1 MGGNSI
7 AHIASEC
14 ISASASASTCFGKP
28 GDDIQHA
35 LRITFGIVHGVLLTL
50 CSFGIALFFP
60 SLSHFLF
67 TLFGCIITPLLSF
80 ILTILCNGCIQ
91 YVSQSTLTVKRILTT
106 SWIPPLG
113 VFCTNLVLLPLELMP
128 SFGPITTI
136 LITSILV
143 NMIVSIL
150 LQVYAAKYIQE
161 AHSSKS
167 AGASGPT

>member
-1 MGGNSI
+1 MGGNSF

-14 ISASASASTCFGKP
+14 ITTPKTFGKP
-28 GDDIQHA
+28 GDDIQYA

-50 CSFGIALFFP
+50 CSFGLALFFP
-60 SLSHFLF
+60 SLSRFLF
-67 TLFGCIITPLLSF
+67 TLFGFIIAPLLSF
-80 ILTILCNGCIQ
+80 VLTILCNGCIQ
-91 YVSQSTLTVKRILTT
+91 YVSQATLTITRILKT

-128 SFGPITTI
+128 SFGPITII

-143 NMIVSIL
+143 NLIVTIL
-150 LQVYAAKYIQE
+150 LQIYAARDIQE
-161 AHSSKS
+161 EVHSSKS